1 MIPQLRSI
9 DWRPQVRKR
18 SDNFHGSQIYIRRI
32 SWQSSRE
39 RELATG
45 WNFMMR
51 LIEKVSIPKSGYLFI
66 FLSGVPGLTKS
77 T

>member
-1 MIPQLRSI
+1 MIPQLRST

-18 SDNFHGSQIYIRRI
+18 SDNFHGSQFYIRRI

-66 FLSGVPGLTKS
+66 FLSEVPGLTKS